1 MNLDWYKSEFI
12 IRISVSFVKTIKLII
27 GEENIISKIMIR
39 FLERY
44 IVVSTFYLVSLMF
57 IGLYS
62 DLLGDIKTS
71 NVLLIR
77 PVSLQL

>member
-1 MNLDWYKSEFI
+1 MNVDWYKSEFI

>member
-1 MNLDWYKSEFI
+1 MNVDWYKSEFI

-77 PVSLQL
+77 PVSPQL